1 MVGVLTWSA
10 NVGANAYLLPRLGS
24 DTVAWLAGACLVLAG
39 VYGLSP
45 LAGACLRA
53 CRRPFGFLA
62 RYWSGDRPR
71 RQGARIGV
79 AYGVSCVGCCVPM
92 LGVMAVV
99 GMANV
104 AVVIALGVVMAI
116 MKVSVVG
123 VRVAQ
128 GLSVALIIA
137 GVAVGLG
144 WLQLSP
150 HVH

>member
-1 MVGVLTWSA
+1 
-10 NVGANAYLLPRLGS
+10 
-24 DTVAWLAGACLVLAG
+24 
-39 VYGLSP
+39 
-45 LAGACLRA
+45 
-53 CRRPFGFLA
+53 
-62 RYWSGDRPR
+62 
-71 RQGARIGV
+71 
-79 AYGVSCVGCCVPM
+79 
-92 LGVMAVV
+92 
-99 GMANV
+99 MANV

-150 HVH
+150 HAH